1 MRPPSPENCTIIEES
16 RSTVRV
22 SCAESD
28 YVDAKSAMYVLQVFD
43 AETRRLLASAT
54 SMTPSMLEVTDL
66 PAQRSQSGLVLFLR
80 VMTAHA
86 TSDATIL
93 HSGQLLRDGKNPE
106 HQRFPGI
113 YAKAAAWI
121 NSMFCMNQEKFVPLI
136 CIAPNSCIISYIFC
150 LYMTQGI

>member
-1 MRPPSPENCTIIEES
+1 MRPPSPENCTILEES

-28 YVDAKSAMYVLQVFD
+28 YVDTKSAMYVLQVFD

-93 HSGQLLRDGKNPE
+93 HSQQMLRDGKNPE
-106 HQRFPGI
+106 HQIFPGI
-113 YAKAAAWI
+113 YAKAAAWMYTI
-121 NSMFCMNQEKFVPLI
+121 YSMFFQPR
-136 CIAPNSCIISYIFC
+136 IS
-150 LYMTQGI
+150 LTR